1 MSIHFN
7 KSVEFKQIVVR
18 FANNVRQM
26 IMNTAYRVIYS
37 SRRFASSRES
47 VKLTFTAN
55 LKF

>member
-18 FANNVRQM
+18 FANNVREM
-26 IMNTAYRVIYS
+26 IMNTAYRVIYN
-37 SRRFASSRES
+37 SRRFASSWES